1 MGYDCVTEQSTGAE
15 ALNENNVQDAL
26 ATVLDPL
33 DEVHGCVK
41 VLLNWDR
48 LSDALRRELLLRALH
63 NTDRAVENLTG
74 HSVSALE
81 RLRALRA

>member
-1 MGYDCVTEQSTGAE
+1 VEQDLE
-15 ALNENNVQDAL
+15 LALE
-26 ATVLDPL
+26 TVLDPL

-48 LSDALRRELLLRALH
+48 LSETRRRDLLLRALR

-74 HSVSALE
+74 HSVAALE
-81 RLRALRA
+81 RLRALSV

>member
-1 MGYDCVTEQSTGAE
+1 MEQDIQL
-15 ALNENNVQDAL
+15 ALE
-26 ATVLDPL
+26 TVLDPL

-48 LSDALRRELLLRALH
+48 LSETRRRDLLLRALR

-74 HSVSALE
+74 HSVAALE
-81 RLRALRA
+81 RLRALSV

>member
-1 MGYDCVTEQSTGAE
+1 M
-15 ALNENNVQDAL
+15 NNDDVQEVL
-26 ATVLDPL
+26 ETVLDPL

-48 LSDALRRELLLRALH
+48 LSDGLRRELLLRALR

-81 RLRALRA
+81 RLRALSA

>member
-1 MGYDCVTEQSTGAE
+1 MNKDD
-15 ALNENNVQDAL
+15 VQEVL
-26 ATVLDPL
+26 ETVLDPL

-48 LSDALRRELLLRALH
+48 LSDGLRRELLLRALR

-81 RLRALRA
+81 RLRALSA

>member
-1 MGYDCVTEQSTGAE
+1 MDDNDVHEVLE
-15 ALNENNVQDAL
+15 
-26 ATVLDPL
+26 TVLDPL

-48 LSDALRRELLLRALH
+48 LSDGLRRELLLRALH

-81 RLRALRA
+81 RLRALSA

>member
-1 MGYDCVTEQSTGAE
+1 M
-15 ALNENNVQDAL
+15 NNDDVQEVL
-26 ATVLDPL
+26 ETVLNPL

-48 LSDALRRELLLRALH
+48 LSDGLRRELLLRALR

-81 RLRALRA
+81 RLRALSA

>member
-1 MGYDCVTEQSTGAE
+1 VND
-15 ALNENNVQDAL
+15 NHIHDAL
-26 ATVLDPL
+26 ETVLDPL

-48 LSDALRRELLLRALH
+48 LSDGLRRELLLRALR

-74 HSVSALE
+74 HSMSALE

>member
-1 MGYDCVTEQSTGAE
+1 MTAGPTQSKGRNVE
-15 ALNENNVQDAL
+15 DKDMQLALE
-26 ATVLDPL
+26 TVLDPL

-48 LSDALRRELLLRALH
+48 LNDNLRRDLLLRALR

-74 HSVSALE
+74 HSVAVLDK
-81 RLRALRA
+81 LRALHT

>member
-1 MGYDCVTEQSTGAE
+1 MND
-15 ALNENNVQDAL
+15 NNVHEVFE
-26 ATVLDPL
+26 TVLDPL

-48 LSDALRRELLLRALH
+48 LSDGLRRELLLRALH

-81 RLRALRA
+81 RLRALSA